1 MNGNDDIDNERSGL
15 ISNAA
20 TASQSAIPEVP
31 LCGFLTVQYYQ
42 PFFDVDTVDI
52 SNRILASTFFCRR
65 EQNFVTMIGD
75 KPDAYGPIWVRN
87 QTTSYCKASAFN
99 RELSC
104 ILSLRLFYSD
114 CHDVGLL
121 DRRVIAPQRMVQF
134 VDEGSAL
141 VRTLTLPNTL
151 FGVVFS
157 HMYVCVVAIAM

>member
-20 TASQSAIPEVP
+20 AASQSAIPEVP

-75 KPDAYGPIWVRN
+75 KPDAYGPIWVRSHAPLHRFCLQYGN
-87 QTTSYCKASAFN
+87 NTYVYLKRF
-99 RELSC
+99 RL
-104 ILSLRLFYSD
+104 LRRWS
-114 CHDVGLL
+114 
-121 DRRVIAPQRMVQF
+121 
-134 VDEGSAL
+134 S
-141 VRTLTLPNTL
+141 
-151 FGVVFS
+151 
-157 HMYVCVVAIAM
+157 

>member
-87 QTTSYCKASAFN
+87 QTVSYCKASVFN

-104 ILSLRLFYSD
+104 TYIYSD

-141 VRTLTLPNTL
+141 VRTLALPNTL